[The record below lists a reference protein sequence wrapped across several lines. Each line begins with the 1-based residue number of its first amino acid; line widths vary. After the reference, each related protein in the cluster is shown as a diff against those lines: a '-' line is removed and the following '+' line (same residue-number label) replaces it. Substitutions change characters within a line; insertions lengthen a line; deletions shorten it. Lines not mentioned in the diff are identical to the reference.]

1 MARSRCNRD
10 RAILFGN
17 SGDDG
22 NVVSAEKVT
31 PMSLE
36 TPEELVELAM
46 DARRLAR
53 VICDAKAIDELRRL
67 ATQYEKKAVEIR
79 SRNLRS

>member
-1 MARSRCNRD
+1 VTTATLLLSR
-10 RAILFGN
+10 
-17 SGDDG
+17 
-22 NVVSAEKVT
+22 AEKVT

-53 VICDAKAIDELRRL
+53 VIGDAKAIDELRRL
-67 ATQYEKKAVEIR
+67 ATQYEQKAVEM
-79 SRNLRS
+79 RNRNRQGLA